1 MIRCVTAETAVLKRS
16 GGSAEAEQSA
26 LPHEWWQGPF
36 LLLPRELKV
45 CVEIGP
51 EYASGTGLL

>member
-1 MIRCVTAETAVLKRS
+1 MIRCVAAETAVLKCS

-26 LPHEWWQGPF
+26 LPHESWQGPF
-36 LLLPRELKV
+36 LLLPYELKV

-51 EYASGTGLL
+51 EHASGAGLL

>member
-1 MIRCVTAETAVLKRS
+1 MIWCVAAETAVLKRS

-36 LLLPRELKV
+36 LLLPCGLKV
-45 CVEIGP
+45 CLEIGP
-51 EYASGTGLL
+51 EHASGAGLL